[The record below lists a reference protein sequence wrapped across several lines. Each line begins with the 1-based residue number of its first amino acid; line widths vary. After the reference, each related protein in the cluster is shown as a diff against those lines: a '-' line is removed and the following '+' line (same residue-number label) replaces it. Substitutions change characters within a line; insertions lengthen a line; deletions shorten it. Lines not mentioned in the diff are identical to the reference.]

1 MANLDKVVYLPL
13 FLSLFLYVH
22 STCVAFVWT
31 STHHYL
37 PSSPVNFWVMLLE
50 PSKPKDDVLFPKVS
64 DCEGHVFHVSIIL
77 EDCVYNFHDQTC
89 LVASSINVEDWDG
102 TLQLLSAKSVTFHI
116 VLVNELTSGC
126 APLRGQR
133 VQVRI

>member
-1 MANLDKVVYLPL
+1 MP
-13 FLSLFLYVH
+13 
-22 STCVAFVWT
+22 
-31 STHHYL
+31 
-37 PSSPVNFWVMLLE
+37 LE
-50 PSKPKDDVLFPKVS
+50 PSKPRDDVLFPKVS
-64 DCEGHVFHVSIIL
+64 DCKGHAFRMSIIP
-77 EDCVYNFHDQTC
+77 ENCVYNFHDQTC

-126 APLRGQR
+126 TPLCGQR